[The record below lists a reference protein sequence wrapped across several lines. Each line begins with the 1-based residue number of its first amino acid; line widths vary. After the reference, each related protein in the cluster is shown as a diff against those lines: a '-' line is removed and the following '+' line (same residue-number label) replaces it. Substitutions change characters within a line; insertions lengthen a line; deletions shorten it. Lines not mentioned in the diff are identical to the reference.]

1 MRTRD
6 RASKGDKKW
15 KRDAS
20 YLLRSGR
27 HSIYWDERER
37 ERGKIEKEGWKFKRL
52 LRCAQPSFFNGRSSE
67 FIVFLIE
74 FKRAAKTCRE
84 KRIKYETIE
93 PRGSL
98 RIELS

>member
-1 MRTRD
+1 MSQRNDFRGQVNFFTRVRGGGIRFLRTRD

-37 ERGKIEKEGWKFKRL
+37 EREKIEIGGLE
-52 LRCAQPSFFNGRSSE
+52 
-67 FIVFLIE
+67 I
-74 FKRAAKTCRE
+74 
-84 KRIKYETIE
+84 
-93 PRGSL
+93 
-98 RIELS
+98 